1 MNHPLRIPASEL
13 AGLVARSKKSART
26 RARMAEA
33 RRPTGPVRT
42 EPVSFTVEGKP
53 KGKGRP
59 RFSFKGGHAYTPAS
73 TVAYERQIAA
83 AARLA
88 MDNHQPMD
96 GPVSVTVRAVFA
108 VSKSWPKAKR
118 QAALTGKLRPTSGC
132 DSDNILKATM
142 DGCNRTLYRD
152 DVQVVEAAITKEY
165 GERPY
170 LHITARPLTVTSTLS
185 LGETDA
191 PSTARPNAPSSGHRE
206 EDPTPPGT
214 TTG

>member
-1 MNHPLRIPASEL
+1 MARF
-13 AGLVARSKKSART
+13 VAKAKKSART
-26 RARMAEA
+26 RARMTEA
-33 RRPTGPVRT
+33 RKPTGPVRT

-73 TVAYERQIAA
+73 TVAYERQIAS

-118 QAALTGKLRPTSGC
+118 QAALSGLLLPTTKP
-132 DSDNILKATM
+132 DIDNALKGLM
-142 DGCNRTLYRD
+142 DGCNRVLWID
-152 DVQVVEAAITKEY
+152 DVQVVEATITKEY

-170 LHITARPLTVTSTLS
+170 LHITARPLTVTPTLS
-185 LGETDA
+185 PGEIVHA

-214 TTG
+214 PTG